1 MLTSSRTVFL
11 MSVGFRA
18 RHVHLWLVVVGA
30 MLVTGRVE
38 RHFGEWYDGDTGTA
52 DIEPGSHRAELGEA
66 LDMTVDQLA
75 YTRRVA
81 QETISLTGRSWT
93 WSNKG
98 AINEMRRD
106 RRVRVHWDAPG

>member
-1 MLTSSRTVFL
+1 M
-11 MSVGFRA
+11 A
-18 RHVHLWLVVVGA
+18 N
-30 MLVTGRVE
+30 
-38 RHFGEWYDGDTGTA
+38 GTA
-52 DIEPGSHRAELGEA
+52 ETPGQLTPNRDPTQAELAEA
-66 LDMTVDQLA
+66 LDMTLDQLA

-81 QETISLTGRSWT
+81 QETISLTGRGWT